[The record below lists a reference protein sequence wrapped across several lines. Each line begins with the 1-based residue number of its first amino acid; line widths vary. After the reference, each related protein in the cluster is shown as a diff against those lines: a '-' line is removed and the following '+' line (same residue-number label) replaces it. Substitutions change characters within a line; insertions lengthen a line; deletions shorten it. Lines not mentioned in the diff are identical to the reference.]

1 MIYNLTREQSAEILW
16 ISTRTLD
23 RWVRKW
29 ILSHEKRSNKVY
41 LAEEEVKNYT
51 NHKEVD
57 SIVLDTT
64 TKSNNLNK
72 TDTNLSLDTNDVV
85 EKIWKHMDKS
95 MWKFIDLLQDKDKK
109 LEEKNQI
116 IFVLQNK
123 IWEMENKLKNMVALP
138 LYQEEKQEL
147 IVEKESLKYEKEQI
161 EEALKKEK
169 IKNIIVIW
177 ILVIVVLVL
186 LFVVWN

>member
-41 LAEEEVKNYT
+41 LSEEEVKNYT